1 MALTEQERQE
11 WFDVIERTG
20 QFRVEAIK
28 EREIPDWYRA
38 FAEEVT
44 REERTFEFEGLRP
57 VRVVITKAKELGD
70 HASLHINMH
79 GGGFWFKQNEDDD
92 LYCAHIAAKTHG
104 VVLDIDYAVVSEAP
118 FPMAFEQSYR
128 VVSWAVEH
136 CVELGADPTRISIG
150 GMSAGGNLAAA
161 IALRAAGTKDFELCL
176 LVLDNAAIDLAMAVK
191 TQENERTVAFSE
203 LYANGDHRLLETP
216 YCSPSYADESMFAGM
231 PRILVVNAEKC
242 PFKNVN
248 EQFALRVAAQGSEVT
263 IKCFMNSAHG
273 FAIRIAGEWAEAQ
286 DLIIRTIDEAGL

>member
-57 VRVVITKAKELGD
+57 VRVVITKAKELSD
-70 HASLHINMH
+70 HAPLHINMH

-136 CVELGADPTRISIG
+136 CVELGADPERISIG

-176 LVLDNAAIDLAMAVK
+176 LVLDNAGHRPGYGGQDSGK
-191 TQENERTVAFSE
+191 RTHRRVSE
-203 LYANGDHRLLETP
+203 LYADGDHRPARDPLLLALICRRVHVRGHAPDPRGQRREVPVQERERTVRAACRRP
-216 YCSPSYADESMFAGM
+216 GFGSDHQVLHEPARTALPSVSPANG
-231 PRILVVNAEKC
+231 PR
-242 PFKNVN
+242 
-248 EQFALRVAAQGSEVT
+248 R
-263 IKCFMNSAHG
+263 
-273 FAIRIAGEWAEAQ
+273 RI
-286 DLIIRTIDEAGL
+286 